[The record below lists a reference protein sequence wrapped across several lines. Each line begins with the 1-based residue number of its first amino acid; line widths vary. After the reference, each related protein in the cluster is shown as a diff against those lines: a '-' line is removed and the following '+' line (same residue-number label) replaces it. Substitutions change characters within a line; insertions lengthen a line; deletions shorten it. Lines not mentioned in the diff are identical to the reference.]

1 MKHPN
6 RICRDAKRFSFKARS
21 QAMAKPDYYRVNSYR
36 HRFATSQN
44 AAETERDRLFAG
56 WMINTREFLCCNEFD
71 ITNEPV
77 LV

>member
-1 MKHPN
+1 MRKDFLSRLDRRRWPSP
-6 RICRDAKRFSFKARS
+6 I
-21 QAMAKPDYYRVNSYR
+21 YYRVNSYR